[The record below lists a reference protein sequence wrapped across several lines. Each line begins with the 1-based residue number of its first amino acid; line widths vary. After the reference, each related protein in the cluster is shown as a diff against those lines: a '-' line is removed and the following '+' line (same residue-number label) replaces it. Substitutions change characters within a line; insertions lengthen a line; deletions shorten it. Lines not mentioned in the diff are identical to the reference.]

1 MRLSVNGSRVYAVFD
16 RWTGTVQNDANGQ
29 RYNSQLVIVR
39 SDNAGGDGFTA
50 LGSGGNGVTAA
61 SHIGVFADAQNRCEG
76 VLLGRLQLAADDR
89 VLFGGQDAALVLAG
103 RRNVAP
109 RSRDGCT
116 VVTFPETSGARRGGG
131 RGSRH
136 RVRSGG

>member
-1 MRLSVNGSRVYAVFD
+1 MLFSAAMSAMLRGLTEPPVGFD
-16 RWTGTVQNDANGQ
+16 LLGHDVCTQP
-29 RYNSQLVIVR
+29 LVELV
-39 SDNAGGDGFTA
+39 
-50 LGSGGNGVTAA
+50 
-61 SHIGVFADAQNRCEG
+61 GVFADAQNRCEG